1 MTQHWV
7 AIQRNPNSGTGKK
20 KYQIA
25 RLIESLRKLG
35 IRPRLFSKR
44 ERLNQRL
51 STPEGRAGLLCVV
64 AAGGDGTI
72 ADVVNRF
79 PGLTVCPFPL
89 GTENVLCKYLRIP
102 ADGETVAEMIV
113 RHHWRDFD
121 LGDVD
126 GRRFTMMAS
135 AGFDGDVVH
144 RVHEA
149 RRGNITKLAYLK
161 PMWQTTFTYKFPVA
175 NVFFDDDPVPV
186 SGSLVMIA
194 NLPCYGMG
202 LRIVPHA
209 NGSDGLLDV
218 GVFPEPGSLKLI
230 GYGFDVMVGRQTQPG
245 HAAVFRQARRVRIE
259 SETAIPIQ
267 TDGDPAGA
275 TPCEV
280 SVVPNAMRLIV
291 P

>member
-7 AIQRNPNSGTGKK
+7 AIQRNPSSGTGKK
-20 KYQIA
+20 KA
-25 RLIESLRKLG
+25 RLLSLINALRRHG
-35 IRPRLFSKR
+35 IRPRMYSRR
-44 ERLNQRL
+44 ERLDQHLR
-51 STPEGRAGLLCVV
+51 TEADRAGLLCIV

-79 PGLTVCPFPL
+79 PGVTVCPFPL

-102 ADGETVAEMIV
+102 DDGEMVAEMIV

-121 LGDVD
+121 LGEVN

-144 RVHEA
+144 RLHDL
-149 RRGNITKLAYLK
+149 RHGNITKLAYLK
-161 PMWQTTFTYKFPVA
+161 PLWQTTFTYQFPIA
-175 NVFFDDDPVPV
+175 RVFFDDDPVPV
-186 SGSLVMIA
+186 CGCLVMVA
-194 NLPCYGMG
+194 NLPCYGLG

-230 GYGFDVMVGRQTQPG
+230 SYGIDVMAGRQTQPG
-245 HAAVFRQARRVRIE
+245 HDAVFRQARRIRLE
-259 SETAIPIQ
+259 SDSPVPIQ
-267 TDGDPAGA
+267 VDGDPAGQ

-280 SVVPNAMRLIV
+280 SIVPQSMRLIV